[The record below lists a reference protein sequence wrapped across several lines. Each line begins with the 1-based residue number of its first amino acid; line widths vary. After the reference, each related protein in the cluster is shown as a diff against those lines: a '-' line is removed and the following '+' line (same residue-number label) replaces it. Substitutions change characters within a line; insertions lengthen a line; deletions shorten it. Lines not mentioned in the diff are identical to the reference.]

1 MTKYFVNCMQD
12 ENGIL
17 LGFSRYIFVEGV
29 TQFDVLPELLWTP
42 NANSNSRPLLKILQT
57 PPVSREV

>member
-1 MTKYFVNCMQD
+1 MQD

-57 PPVSREV
+57 PPVSGEV